1 MKVSLAFYPTRFK
14 MPSVCSMCAQNPP
27 SGYDEEKV
35 MEYTD
40 WSGKRWN
47 TWTLR
52 FPYCQSCLES
62 LRKKKLFKGKAK
74 SVEVSNVETKK
85 VGGFLKKKKIPYLT
99 FDFKNDKYGQ
109 LFKEANR
116 DILLDQVISQQK

>member
-1 MKVSLAFYPTRFK
+1 MKVKVAFYPALFK
-14 MPSVCSMCAQNPP
+14 MPQVCSKCAQNPP

-40 WSGKRWN
+40 WSGKRWR

-52 FPYCQSCLES
+52 FPYCQSCLEK
-62 LRKKKLFKGKAK
+62 LRKKIFKGKAK

-109 LFKEANR
+109 LFEEANR
-116 DILLDQVISQQK
+116 DILLDRVNL